1 MSILIILSFTL
12 YFVLIS
18 IFIILISRIFFKNN
32 QELKKIHEKNKNVIS
47 DVLTE
52 FTRRINEAKK
62 SMTKTRLD
70 YINLKNKVEVLET
83 DIININKITLE
94 RIEQNN
100 ELKTQIQEI
109 NQQIK
114 KININKNISEEIEN
128 EIQETLIKKSDVPL
142 TETMKQILTSLE
154 EGAKTSKDIQTKTKL
169 SREHISR
176 ELKRLYEMNYIGRD
190 VNVRP
195 YIYSK
200 IN

>member
-1 MSILIILSFTL
+1 MI
-12 YFVLIS
+12 
-18 IFIILISRIFFKNN
+18 
-32 QELKKIHEKNKNVIS
+32 
-47 DVLTE
+47 TE

-70 YINLKNKVEVLET
+70 YINLKNKVEILEA

-100 ELKTQIQEI
+100 ELKTQIQDI
-109 NQQIK
+109 GQQIK
-114 KININKNISEEIEN
+114 KISIDKNISEEIEN
-128 EIQETLIKKSDVPL
+128 EVRETLTKKSGAPL

>member
-18 IFIILISRIFFKNN
+18 IFIILISRIFFKNS
-32 QELKKIHEKNKNVIS
+32 QELKKAHEKNKNIIS

-83 DIININKITLE
+83 DIININKIMLE

-100 ELKTQIQEI
+100 ELKTQIE
-109 NQQIK
+109 
-114 KININKNISEEIEN
+114 KISIDKNISEGNRET
-128 EIQETLIKKSDVPL
+128 QEVVIKRSDITL

-154 EGAKTSKDIQTKTKL
+154 DEAKTSKDIQTKTKL

-176 ELKRLYEMNYIGRD
+176 ELKKLYEMNYVSRD
-190 VNVRP
+190 ITVRP

>member
-18 IFIILISRIFFKNN
+18 IFIILISRIFFKNS
-32 QELKKIHEKNKNVIS
+32 QELKKVHEKNKNIIS

-62 SMTKTRLD
+62 SMTKIRLD

-100 ELKTQIQEI
+100 ELKTQIQ
-109 NQQIK
+109 IK
-114 KININKNISEEIEN
+114 
-128 EIQETLIKKSDVPL
+128 V
-142 TETMKQILTSLE
+142 
-154 EGAKTSKDIQTKTKL
+154 
-169 SREHISR
+169 
-176 ELKRLYEMNYIGRD
+176 
-190 VNVRP
+190 V
-195 YIYSK
+195 
-200 IN
+200 